1 MNLLSII
8 VEKNVEELQR
18 QLSKQIESFKNEE
31 IEIDENVTYHESFYT
46 LEYSVKIES
55 VKNYPISD
63 FINIFKYCAAN
74 GLFEYIKLY
83 EEPPLIQK
91 LIDYDYYYFSA
102 KERIEIQNIIKAD
115 LKSQSDRM
123 KDANDEVHHRKFA
136 TIQKMMEHFKTS
148 SQINL
153 KGFITFRL
161 KDYILELQEMIERA
175 VEDFLMNKEYN
186 EFIKLLKYFVDIQ
199 EAKIDTVHILFEEDS
214 KYKLYD
220 QYGNLVNNEYLRL
233 VATEMVDKDINYED
247 LLISSLIT
255 IAPNQVFIH
264 KISNLNNVEIIKTIS
279 RVFVNKVKVCD
290 SCDWCKVKVKVNVEK
305 E

>member
-8 VEKNVEELQR
+8 VEENVEELQQ
-18 QLSKQIESFKNEE
+18 QLSKQIEPFKNEE
-31 IEIDENVTYHESFYT
+31 IEIDESVTYHESFGI
-46 LEYSVKIES
+46 LEYNVKIES

-63 FINIFKYCAAN
+63 FINIFKYCIAN
-74 GLFEYIKLY
+74 GLFEYIKIY
-83 EEPPLIQK
+83 EEPLLIHK
-91 LIDYDYYYFSA
+91 LINYDYYYFSI
-102 KERIEIQNIIKAD
+102 KERMEIENIIKVD
-115 LKSQSDRM
+115 LKNQSDRM
-123 KDANDEVHHRKFA
+123 KDAHDEVHHRKF
-136 TIQKMMEHFKTS
+136 TMIQQMMEHLKTS

-161 KDYILELQEMIERA
+161 KDYTLELQDLVERA

-199 EAKIDTVHILFEEDS
+199 EAKIDIVHILLEEDS

-220 QYGNLVNNEYLRL
+220 QYGNIVNNDYLKM

-255 IAPNQVFIH
+255 IAPNQIFIH
-264 KISNLNNVEIIKTIS
+264 KISNLSNVEIIKTIS

-290 SCDWCKVKVKVNVEK
+290 SCDWCKVKVKVEK